1 LVLLLLNFLERS
13 MRLALIVLA
22 WLVFL
27 PSCALADDRVEHGDW
42 YSQFLEGMGE
52 AGTHENGLSTF
63 GILCADGNCRYYFAN
78 GINCEP
84 SSNYPLMITTEG
96 GAVSVESVCEP
107 VSTANGEIMVYW
119 FNESDAIN
127 QAFQKTMV
135 VGFAFPLSDGKFK
148 VNKFSMDGFKAAL
161 DRMVSGLRDKRE
173 RQKDQ
178 SSPGDSQG
186 RT

>member
-1 LVLLLLNFLERS
+1 
-13 MRLALIVLA
+13 
-22 WLVFL
+22 
-27 PSCALADDRVEHGDW
+27 
-42 YSQFLEGMGE
+42 
-52 AGTHENGLSTF
+52 
-63 GILCADGNCRYYFAN
+63 
-78 GINCEP
+78 
-84 SSNYPLMITTEG
+84 
-96 GAVSVESVCEP
+96 
-107 VSTANGEIMVYW
+107 MVYW

>member
-1 LVLLLLNFLERS
+1 

-84 SSNYPLMITTEG
+84 SSNYPF
-96 GAVSVESVCEP
+96 
-107 VSTANGEIMVYW
+107 MVYW

>member
-1 LVLLLLNFLERS
+1 

-22 WLVFL
+22 WLIFL
-27 PSCALADDRVEHGDW
+27 PSCAQADDRVEHGDW

-63 GILCADGNCRYYFAN
+63 GILCAEGNCRYYFAN

-107 VSTANGEIMVYW
+107 VSTANGDIMVYW

-127 QAFQKTMV
+127 QAFKKTLV

-148 VNKFSMDGFKAAL
+148 VNKFSMDGFNAAV
-161 DRMVSGLRDKRE
+161 DRMVGGLKDKRE
-173 RQKDQ
+173 RQNEKNQ
-178 SSPGDSQG
+178 SNPSDSQG